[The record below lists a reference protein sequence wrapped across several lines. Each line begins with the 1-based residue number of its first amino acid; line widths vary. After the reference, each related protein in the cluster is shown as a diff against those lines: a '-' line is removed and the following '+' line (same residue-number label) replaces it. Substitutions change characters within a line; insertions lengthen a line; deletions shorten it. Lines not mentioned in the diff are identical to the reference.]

1 MKRKIIRTIALGSFA
16 LVVVLGAALQAQ
28 GQDAKTPYPNMA
40 PVDQYLIADRDAEIA
55 LARSAAPE
63 SISHDAEVM
72 VLGRH
77 GYEIA
82 VKGKNGFVCIVERGW
97 TAPIDDPN
105 FWNPKLRG
113 PLCLN
118 AAAARTY
125 LPFTIKKTEWVL
137 AGQSKAQMFD
147 NIKAALDK
155 KELPMQEPG
164 AMCYMLS
171 KQQYL
176 GDSATHWHPHLMF
189 FVPRTDAASWGA
201 DVPGSPI
208 LSGDDPQDSLMIF
221 MVPVG
226 KWSDGTV
233 DTADKH

>member
-1 MKRKIIRTIALGSFA
+1 MKRKIIRRIALGSFA
-16 LVVVLGAALQAQ
+16 LGVVLGAAWQAHA
-28 GQDAKTPYPNMA
+28 QDAKAPYPNMA

-118 AAAARTY
+118 PPAARTY
-125 LPFTIKKTEWVL
+125 LPLTMRKTELIL
-137 AGQSKAQMFD
+137 AGRTKAQMFEG
-147 NIKAALDK
+147 L
-155 KELPMQEPG
+155 
-164 AMCYMLS
+164 
-171 KQQYL
+171 
-176 GDSATHWHPHLMF
+176 
-189 FVPRTDAASWGA
+189 DAA
-201 DVPGSPI
+201 
-208 LSGDDPQDSLMIF
+208 F
-221 MVPVG
+221 G
-226 KWSDGTV
+226 KQEL
-233 DTADKH
+233 